1 MPIFITFKLTIRM
14 IKKFLL
20 GITILLSFSA
30 FSQSKASPEKN
41 YAKNPAWIK
50 MIDVEGVNY
59 REVLYAYKV
68 YWQHHAFPEEEGD
81 RYIGKGN
88 ILKEKRSKKELREL
102 KKSELMRF
110 QVKKFE
116 HWKIKN
122 EPFVKEN
129 GNIMTAAERLKFHNQ
144 NP

>member
-1 MPIFITFKLTIRM
+1 M

-20 GITILLSFSA
+20 GIALLMSVTA
-30 FSQSKASPEKN
+30 FSQAKPATEKE
-41 YAKNPAWIK
+41 YAKKPYWIK
-50 MIDVEGVNY
+50 MLDIEGVNY
-59 REVLYAYKV
+59 YEVIKAYTI
-68 YWQHHAFPEEEGD
+68 YWKHHELPEEEAD

-88 ILKEKRSKKELREL
+88 QGKEKLSKKELKELRESN
-102 KKSELMRF
+102 KMRF
-110 QVKKFE
+110 QVKKFM

-129 GNIMTAAERLKFHNQ
+129 GNIMTPEERVRFYHQ

>member
-1 MPIFITFKLTIRM
+1 MT
-14 IKKFLL
+14 KKFLL
-20 GITILLSFSA
+20 GLSLLLSLSGL
-30 FSQSKASPEKN
+30 SQSKATTEKD
-41 YAKNPAWIK
+41 YAKKPVWIR
-50 MIDVEGVNY
+50 MMDIEGVNY
-59 REVLYAYKV
+59 MEVLKAYKI
-68 YWQHHAFPEEEGD
+68 YWQHHALPEEEGD

-88 ILKEKRSKKELREL
+88 QQKEKLSKKELKEL
-102 KKSELMRF
+102 KQSEAMRF
-110 QVKKFE
+110 QIKKFE